1 MAMNSSLNKS
11 NSNVDI
17 FNILEDTI
25 ESNDC
30 FENDWDKFLTEEF
43 TEDSNKMICEDC
55 CVNLESMEHSFRC
68 PECGI
73 EKKSYEETSDYSASV
88 ANNYNTNNY
97 SAVAFKVSGIDSYKY
112 NKGLQ
117 INGSDYSK
125 TRIRDNIKLLNQ
137 CNARSSKR
145 LPVNLLKEAV
155 EMYNIMQTN
164 AVIYYAEGS
173 KKKCV
178 FRGNGRKGVLGAC
191 LYFVFTRNRITKTN
205 KFLADFLDI
214 EESYISKG
222 RSILKDIS
230 RKNIITL
237 PEYHETKKDY
247 IYQHC
252 EGLRIDKKYII
263 CISEIID
270 ASRSTKMRGENNATT
285 ISRCAGAIYLLKLQL
300 DFPFNEVDIHQ
311 VCDVTIATFK
321 KFKKHLIVNR
331 KIINK
336 IFKKY
341 GIPKIDRP
349 KKK

>member
-1 MAMNSSLNKS
+1 MLSSLNNTKLEV
-11 NSNVDI
+11 NI
-17 FNILEDTI
+17 FNIPGDTI
-25 ESNDC
+25 DTNDC
-30 FENDWDKFLTEEF
+30 FEWDKELNENFFEE
-43 TEDSNKMICEDC
+43 TNKMFCEDC

-73 EKKSYEETSDYSASV
+73 EKKSYEETCDYSASV

-137 CNARSSKR
+137 CNARTSKR
-145 LPVNLLKEAV
+145 LPSNLLVEAV

-164 AVIYYAEGS
+164 ASIYYANSTE
-173 KKKCV
+173 KKGV

-205 KFLADFLDI
+205 KFLAEFLDI

-222 RSILKDIS
+222 RSILKDMG
-230 RKNIITL
+230 RKKIITL
-237 PEYHETKKDY
+237 PDYHETKGDY
-247 IYQHC
+247 IYQNC
-252 EGLRIDKKYII
+252 EGLRIDKKYIN

-270 ASRSTKMRGENNATT
+270 ASRSTKMKGENNANTK
-285 ISRCAGAIYLLKLQL
+285 SRCAGVIYLLKLQL
-300 DFPFNEVDIHQ
+300 NFPFNEVDIHQ
-311 VCDVTIATFK
+311 VCEVTIATFK

-349 KKK
+349 LKKK